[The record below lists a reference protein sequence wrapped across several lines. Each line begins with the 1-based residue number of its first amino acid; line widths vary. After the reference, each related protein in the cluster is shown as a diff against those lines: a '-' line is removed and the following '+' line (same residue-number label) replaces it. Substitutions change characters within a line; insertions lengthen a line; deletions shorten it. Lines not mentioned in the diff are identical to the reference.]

1 MQRNETMNPS
11 QADLKSVKSTDGF
24 SKRETAACLNV
35 HVFDM
40 PFVVQGRW
48 FHWCPIQ
55 NKIQTPSVSRDITL
69 WTTWKKIS
77 APCHYIFDKSIQ
89 IFLRTVLNRL
99 LHNFPNT
106 KEHVQIHANYI
117 LSAKFNQKNLLK
129 WMQSGGQNWNRLF
142 MISWNRGIT
151 EIKAQIKETASPFK
165 ENRGVNIVKMSL
177 AIRVQ
182 SPISSN
188 LSVKQGG
195 VSPVSHLGNDIMP
208 IFVICG
214 KRRTK
219 TSML

>member
-1 MQRNETMNPS
+1 MKQWIPAKQILNQWSLLMDSPKEKQLHVWMCMYLTCLSLSKAGGFTGARSKIKFKLPLSAETS
-11 QADLKSVKSTDGF
+11 HYELHERRFQHRVTIYSTNLF
-24 SKRETAACLNV
+24 RY
-35 HVFDM
+35 F
-40 PFVVQGRW
+40 
-48 FHWCPIQ
+48 
-55 NKIQTPSVSRDITL
+55 
-69 WTTWKKIS
+69 S
-77 APCHYIFDKSIQ
+77 APFWTGFCTTFQ
-89 IFLRTVLNRL
+89 ILKNMSRFT
-99 LHNFPNT
+99 HT
-106 KEHVQIHANYI
+106 II
-117 LSAKFNQKNLLK
+117 LSAKLNQKNLLK